1 MYQTDI
7 KSSRLAR
14 WIHINVHSGEKTM
27 PIDFFAACI
36 LYTWCGW
43 AHEAIW
49 TPWFCIILYK
59 GTILDRLC
67 QYFFVTVR
75 KKWIF
80 TRKCGFCES
89 MPIFVLNLWLALDYF
104 MENVA
109 VSVFLCFC
117 FCVLNLWFA
126 LYILMKNVAFRKEN
140 KSSLWQYVRSC
151 DESSPEVG
159 RKWKW

>member
-1 MYQTDI
+1 MPLLMMMQYFLGQKCCSCYIWYYTVVYGLRYARLANVPSRLTDESDVPVI

-14 WIHINVHSGEKTM
+14 WIHINVHLGEKTM

-67 QYFFVTVR
+67 QYFLSQSVKSEF
-75 KKWIF
+75 
-80 TRKCGFCES
+80 S
-89 MPIFVLNLWLALDYF
+89 Q
-104 MENVA
+104 ENV
-109 VSVFLCFC
+109 VFVKACLFL
-117 FCVLNLWFA
+117 FWTF
-126 LYILMKNVAFRKEN
+126 
-140 KSSLWQYVRSC
+140 
-151 DESSPEVG
+151 D
-159 RKWKW
+159 